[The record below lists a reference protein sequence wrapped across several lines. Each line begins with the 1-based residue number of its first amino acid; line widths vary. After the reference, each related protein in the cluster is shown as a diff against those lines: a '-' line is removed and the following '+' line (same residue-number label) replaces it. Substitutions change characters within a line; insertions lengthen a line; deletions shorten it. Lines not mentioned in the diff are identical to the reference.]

1 MHRAPRAS
9 RERAARR
16 AGGFSAL
23 RAAEP
28 WLRRRALLRSGR
40 GDGATGAAPPAAS
53 GAMEEAGTAGAGS
66 VLIWVSI
73 QSGRLE
79 TFCVS

>member
-1 MHRAPRAS
+1 MAS
-9 RERAARR
+9 AARR
-16 AGGFSAL
+16 A
-23 RAAEP
+23 RERD
-28 WLRRRALLRSGR
+28 RRRGR